1 MHEEVKDQLRDH
13 EKRIVDLEKRD
24 AEFTVMMKYLCE
36 KVDALVSWLKA
47 VFMAVLATGGGFIIW
62 YIQQL
67 AR

>member
-24 AEFTVMMKYLCE
+24 AEFAMMMKYLCE
-36 KVDALVSWLKA
+36 KVDTLISWLKA
-47 VFMAVLATGGGFIIW
+47 VFMALLATGGGFIIW